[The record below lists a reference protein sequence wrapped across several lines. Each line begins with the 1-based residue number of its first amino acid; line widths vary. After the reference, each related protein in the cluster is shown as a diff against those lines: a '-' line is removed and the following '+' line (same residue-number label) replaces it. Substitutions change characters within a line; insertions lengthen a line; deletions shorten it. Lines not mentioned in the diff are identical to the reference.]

1 MKIDV
6 KAKIRIIHDNSG
18 TEVQNDF
25 SQFVSGDFYMIL
37 KEYQV
42 WKPYPRDKFMLLLED
57 CLTGKYHSDSSVHP
71 LNNITARLERPES
84 ILRTGYSI
92 PNSGIGIESETH
104 ENRRFQGI

>member
-6 KAKIRIIHDNSG
+6 MAKIRIIDDNSG

-37 KEYQV
+37 KEYQE

-71 LNNITARLERPES
+71 LNNITARQMVLLLNGFASYGVS
-84 ILRTGYSI
+84 IIQEFIRC
-92 PNSGIGIESETH
+92 
-104 ENRRFQGI
+104 R

>member
-37 KEYQV
+37 NEYQE

-71 LNNITARLERPES
+71 LNNITARQMVLLLNGFAS
-84 ILRTGYSI
+84 Y
-92 PNSGIGIESETH
+92 GISTIKEFI
-104 ENRRFQGI
+104 RCR

>member
-25 SQFVSGDFYMIL
+25 SQFLSGDFYMIL
-37 KEYQV
+37 NEYQK

-71 LNNITARLERPES
+71 LNNITARQMVLLLNGFASYGVLIIQEFIRC
-84 ILRTGYSI
+84 R
-92 PNSGIGIESETH
+92 
-104 ENRRFQGI
+104 

>member
-37 KEYQV
+37 NEYQE
-42 WKPYPRDKFMLLLED
+42 WNPYLRDKF
-57 CLTGKYHSDSSVHP
+57 
-71 LNNITARLERPES
+71 
-84 ILRTGYSI
+84 
-92 PNSGIGIESETH
+92 
-104 ENRRFQGI
+104 